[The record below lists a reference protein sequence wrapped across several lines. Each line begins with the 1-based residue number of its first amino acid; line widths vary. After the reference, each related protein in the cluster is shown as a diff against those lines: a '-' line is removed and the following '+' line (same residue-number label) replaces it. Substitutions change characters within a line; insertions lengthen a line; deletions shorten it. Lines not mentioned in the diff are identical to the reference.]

1 MRRLLATTVALGLLM
16 LPAAPSAGAR
26 RSGSKARAVK
36 VSQEIQNATV
46 VAVLDFTFSPY
57 HWDFL
62 ADKMP
67 QHLDATGK
75 NDLPLNTAP
84 HRWLPGFPNPNKAFK
99 SYQPIKLTLDRKNK
113 MASPEALR
121 AKDQEKWNKVEQST
135 SEKVHFYWL
144 PGTKV
149 IGAIEFGSEKIVG
162 STQEHGTG
170 VSSVSTGNLHGTCP
184 ECLLVFVDINAAES
198 AEEAMEW
205 VTAQPW
211 IDAVSNSYGH
221 GDAVPKVYNG
231 RTVGNQ
237 RKASTRGQTIFFSAG
252 NGFENAFTVTNPT
265 YMSSQKGP
273 DWLVTVGAISPN
285 RHGSYVGHGKP
296 ADVASLG
303 SGYPAAYGSPTVSGS
318 GSFSGT
324 SNASPTVMGI
334 YARAL
339 YEARKALRGPSRA
352 QSGGVIAKGRRFSC
366 GPTRRDCELRDG
378 KLTASELRTRLFH
391 GAVHTTGGTSD
402 PLGLATA
409 PAVGEEE
416 FLSEGHGSYFARE
429 TGKWNEYMKE
439 FGRILKPML
448 GRGKTLKRPA
458 GERQWMIVDSF
469 CRQHLWG
476 NWRGGYYVEGKT
488 QLPGPDPMYPLRSSM
503 ESGCPLLPS
512 QD

>member
-1 MRRLLATTVALGLLM
+1 MLALLM
-16 LPAAPSAGAR
+16 VPNAGAGQSVR
-26 RSGSKARAVK
+26 KKSSAIK
-36 VSQEIQNATV
+36 VSREIQDATV
-46 VAVLDFTFSPY
+46 IAVLDFTFSPY

-67 QHLDATGK
+67 QHLDRSPK
-75 NDLPLNTAP
+75 NDLPLNAP
-84 HRWLPGFPNPNKAFK
+84 PHKWLPGFPNPKSAFK
-99 SYQPIKLTLDRKNK
+99 SYRPIKLSLERKNAL
-113 MASPEALR
+113 ASPDVLQ
-121 AKDQEKWNKVEQST
+121 AKDQKKWDKVKRST
-135 SEKVHFYWL
+135 SDKVYFYWL

-149 IGAIEFGSEKIVG
+149 IGAVEFGDAKIVG
-162 STQEHGTG
+162 GTGEHGTG

-184 ECLLVFVDINAAES
+184 ECLLVFVDINEAES

-221 GDAVPKVYNG
+221 GGAVPKVYNG

-252 NGFENAFTVTNPT
+252 NGFENAFTVPNPT

-273 DWLVTVGAISPN
+273 DWLVTVGAISPD

-303 SGYPAAYGSPTVSGS
+303 SSYPAAYGSPNVSGS
-318 GSFSGT
+318 GRFSGT
-324 SNASPTVMGI
+324 SNASPTVAGI
-334 YARAL
+334 YGRAL
-339 YEARKALRGPSRA
+339 YQARKALKGPSRSQKA
-352 QSGGVIAKGRRFSC
+352 GVIAKGRRVRC
-366 GPTRRDCELRDG
+366 GAARRNCELGDG
-378 KLTASELRTRLFH
+378 KLTASELRTRLFR

-429 TGKWNEYMKE
+429 TGKWSDYMKE
-439 FGRILKPML
+439 FGRVFKPML
-448 GRGKTLKRPA
+448 GRAKTLKRPA

-476 NWRGGYYVEGKT
+476 GWRGGYYVNGKT
-488 QLPGPDPMYPLRSSM
+488 PLPGPDPMYPIRSSI
-503 ESGCPLLPS
+503 EAACPLLPS

>member
-1 MRRLLATTVALGLLM
+1 VVAVGLFALPLAPHA
-16 LPAAPSAGAR
+16 SADRGK
-26 RSGSKARAVK
+26 RSIK
-36 VSQEIQNATV
+36 VNKEIKDATV

-67 QHLDATGK
+67 QHLDNKRG
-75 NDLPLNTAP
+75 NDIPLNKAP
-84 HRWLPGFPNPNKAFK
+84 DRWLPGFPNPSKAFK
-99 SYQPIKLTLDRKNK
+99 SYSSIDISLERKNP
-113 MASPEALR
+113 MASPDALM
-121 AKDQEKWNKVEQST
+121 AKDQKKWDKVKRST
-135 SEKVHFYWL
+135 SKKVHFYWL

-149 IGAIEFGSEKIVG
+149 IGAIEFGDQKIVG
-162 STQEHGTG
+162 STNEHGTG

-221 GDAVPKVYNG
+221 GGAVPKVYNG

-237 RKASTRGQTIFFSAG
+237 RKASDRGQTIFFSAG
-252 NGFENAFTVTNPT
+252 NGFENAFAVTNPT
-265 YMSSQKGP
+265 YLSSQKGP
-273 DWLVTVGAISPN
+273 DWLVTVGAVSPGK
-285 RHGSYVGHGKP
+285 HGSYVGHGKP

-303 SGYPAAYGSPTVSGS
+303 SGYPAAYGSPSVSGS

-339 YEARKALRGPSRA
+339 HESRKALSGMSRIQRA
-352 QSGGVIAKGRRFSC
+352 GLIAKGARFRC
-366 GPTRRDCELRDG
+366 GSARRDCELRDG
-378 KLTASELRTRLFH
+378 KLTADELRTRLFH
-391 GAVHTTGGTSD
+391 GAVHTPGGTSD
-402 PLGLATA
+402 PLNLATA
-409 PAVGEEE
+409 PAIGEEE
-416 FLSEGHGSYFARE
+416 FLAEGHGTYFARE
-429 TGKWNEYMKE
+429 TGKWNAYMKE
-439 FGRILKPML
+439 FARITEPLFGKA
-448 GRGKTLKRPA
+448 KTLKRPA
-458 GERQWMIVDSF
+458 GEKQWMIVDSF

-476 NWRGGYYVEGKT
+476 SWKGGYYVDGKT
-488 QLPGPDPMYPLRSSM
+488 KLPGPDPMYPIRSSM
-503 ESGCPLLPS
+503 ENGCPLLPQ